1 MPSASC
7 AYWYNNGAFK
17 RIVLDLPKDPP
28 SDCSQDTPG
37 PSASSHSDLKCIQGT
52 KQLVLGRSSGGTVQL
67 EELRSADEVGATKLA
82 FMNTCLH

>member
-1 MPSASC
+1 MWRTPNEH
-7 AYWYNNGAFK
+7 NNGAFK

-37 PSASSHSDLKCIQGT
+37 LSASSHSDLKCIQGT